1 MNEEQYNFALCEER
15 HEYIKDGL
23 TVMDTRMKRI
33 ENRFLAIITTLALN
47 LIGVISILAV
57 LLLKLGLPK

>member
-15 HEYIKDGL
+15 HKYIKDGQII
-23 TVMDTRMKRI
+23 MDARMKKV
-33 ENRFLAIITTLALN
+33 ENRFLTIVTTLALN